1 MSELKNPFTL
11 KALSSWVLRENM
23 CRYNVIPPLIANCF
37 KEEKLFLSSLSGQYS
52 LVEGKHGGI
61 LENNFR
67 EFTFTSKSENSLFC
81 NSLGNFIHHFSED
94 NGSVFTTG
102 PPNRFISR
110 VFQGSINE
118 DISFNKELVY
128 TQKKTLNVLTFD
140 NCYEGSIDNLFIGST
155 HDTIFRLSETNT
167 NVYTLYFERNYT
179 WFKCDTLTEV
189 DSIAE
194 FGKYI
199 KK

>member
-1 MSELKNPFTL
+1 
-11 KALSSWVLRENM
+11 M
-23 CRYNVIPPLIANCF
+23 CRYNVIPPLILNCF
-37 KEEKLFLSSLSGQYS
+37 KEEKHFLSSLSGQYS

-128 TQKKTLNVLTFD
+128 TDISFNNELVYTPKRTLHIVTYD
-140 NCYEGSIDNLFIGST
+140 NIFEGSIDNLSIEWT
-155 HDTIFRLSETNT
+155 HDTTFRLSETDQ
-167 NVYTLYFERNYT
+167 NVYTLYFERNYS
-179 WFKCDTLTEV
+179 WFKGDALTEV
-189 DSIAE
+189 DSISE
-194 FGKYI
+194 VGKYI